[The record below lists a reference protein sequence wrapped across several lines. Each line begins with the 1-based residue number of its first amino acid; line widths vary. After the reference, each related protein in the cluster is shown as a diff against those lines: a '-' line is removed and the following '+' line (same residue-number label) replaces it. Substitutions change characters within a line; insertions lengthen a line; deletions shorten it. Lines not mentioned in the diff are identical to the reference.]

1 MRWNGSSHFDFDE
14 KSMEI
19 ETTTTEFR
27 DRGKVIVGLAR
38 QKKGINPKNQDYEVT
53 VRDLSRKINHL
64 SKVNWDRKII
74 TEFTRSISCTSIG

>member
-1 MRWNGSSHFDFDE
+1 
-14 KSMEI
+14 MEI

-64 SKVNWDRKII
+64 SKVN
-74 TEFTRSISCTSIG
+74 